1 MTGKPRGLWKALLI
15 RPVLYAI
22 PFGVLFSFL
31 QGEGLATLPLYYAV
45 SVGFAIIISA
55 FIEANRAWVA
65 PRLVP
70 PDRPPGPPS
79 PLVIASFATA
89 GMLGSVTSAALL
101 HFTIAP
107 QTFGSGRAIV
117 VMLLFSAGFMA
128 LFLGWIYS
136 TRMSR
141 LYVQRVREEAE
152 RTAREEQEMKV
163 AAAVQQ
169 ALLPPRLR
177 TGPGY
182 AAAGASIP
190 CRTIGG
196 DFFEYFDLPGGRVG
210 FALGDV
216 AGKGPPA
223 ALLAARVQ
231 GVFMSNVGT
240 KDDSSPAATMTRVN
254 QALLSRPIE
263 ARFATMAYLI
273 LSPDGRLVSCSAG
286 HNPVYVIGADGTE
299 RRLDRGGLMIGAFE
313 GVSYEE
319 EAIDLRSGDTVVLY
333 SDGAT
338 DAENPEGEQFGDDRF
353 RALLFDGNRPEEPPA
368 MLDRV
373 LCSVQAF
380 AADRPLADDVT
391 VLIVRYQAARSPN
404 LRPEP

>member
-1 MTGKPRGLWKALLI
+1 MAQRSKPRENLWKALLI
-15 RPVLYAI
+15 RPFLYAI
-22 PFGVLFSFL
+22 PFGALFSFL
-31 QGEGLATLPLYYAV
+31 EGNGLATLPIYTLV
-45 SVGFAIIISA
+45 SFGFAVIISA

-79 PLVIASFATA
+79 PLVIASFAVA
-89 GMLGSVTSAALL
+89 GMLGSLTSAALL

-117 VMLLFSAGFMA
+117 LLLLISAGFMA

-152 RTAREEQEMKV
+152 RTAREEQEMRV

-196 DFFEYFDLPGGRVG
+196 DFFEYFDLPDGRLG

-231 GVFMSNVGT
+231 GVFLSNVGL
-240 KDDSSPAATMTRVN
+240 DGVSGPAATMTRVN

-286 HNPVYVIGADGTE
+286 HNPAYVLGADGSE
-299 RRLDRGGLMIGAFE
+299 RQLDRGGLMIGAFE
-313 GVSYEE
+313 GVAYEE
-319 EAIDLRSGDTVVLY
+319 ESIELRSGDTIVLY

-338 DAENPEGEQFGDDRF
+338 DAESPDGEQFGEERLRSLLLDGDRE
-353 RALLFDGNRPEEPPA
+353 EEPRD

-373 LCSVQAF
+373 LRSVQAF
-380 AADRPLADDVT
+380 VADRPLADDVT
-391 VLIVRYQAARSPN
+391 VLIVRYQGAR
-404 LRPEP
+404 

>member
-1 MTGKPRGLWKALLI
+1 MTRKPKEKRNLWKALLF
-15 RPVLYAI
+15 RPLLYAI
-22 PFGVLFSFL
+22 PFGILFSFL
-31 QGEGLATLPLYYAV
+31 QGNGLATLASYCFV
-45 SVGFAIIISA
+45 SFGFAVIISS

-70 PDRPPGPPS
+70 PDSPPGPPR
-79 PLVIASFATA
+79 PLVIASFAVA
-89 GMLGSVTSAALL
+89 GMLGSLTSAALL

-107 QTFGSGRAIV
+107 QAFGSGRAIV
-117 VMLLFSAGFMA
+117 MLLLISAGFMA

-152 RTAREEQEMKV
+152 RTVREEQEMRV

-177 TGPGY
+177 AGPRY
-182 AAAGASIP
+182 TAAGASIP

-231 GVFMSNVGT
+231 GVFLSNLGA
-240 KDDSSPAATMTRVN
+240 DGDSSPAATMTRVN
-254 QALLSRPIE
+254 QTLLGRPIE

-286 HNPVYVIGADGTE
+286 HNPAYVIVADGSE

-313 GVSYEE
+313 GVSYEQE
-319 EAIDLRSGDTVVLY
+319 SIELRSGDTIVLY
-333 SDGAT
+333 SDGAS
-338 DAENPEGEQFGDDRF
+338 DAENPDGEQFGEDRF
-353 RALLFDGNRPEEPPA
+353 RALLLEGDRREEPRD

-373 LCSVQAF
+373 LGSIQAF
-380 AADRPLADDVT
+380 AGDRPLADDVT
-391 VLIVRYQAARSPN
+391 VLIVRYQGSR
-404 LRPEP
+404 

>member
-1 MTGKPRGLWKALLI
+1 MAQKPNVNLWKSLLF
-15 RPVLYAI
+15 RPLLYSL
-22 PFGVLFSFL
+22 PFGIFFSFL
-31 QGEGLATLPLYYAV
+31 EGRGFATIGIYVAV
-45 SVGFAIIISA
+45 SFGFAVIISS

-70 PDRPPGPPS
+70 PGSPPGPPR

-89 GMLGSVTSAALL
+89 GMLGSLSAAALL

-107 QTFGSGRAIV
+107 ETFGSGREIV
-117 VMLLFSAGFMA
+117 LLLVISAGFMA
-128 LFLGWIYS
+128 MFLGWIYS
-136 TRMSR
+136 RRMSR

-196 DFFEYFDLPGGRVG
+196 DFFEYFELPDGRVG

-231 GVFMSNVGT
+231 GVFMSNVGR
-240 KDDSSPAATMTRVN
+240 DGDSSPAATMTRVN
-254 QALLSRPIE
+254 QALLNRPIE

-286 HNPVYVIGADGTE
+286 HNPVYVIGADGPE

-319 EAIDLRSGDTVVLY
+319 ESIQLRSGDTIVLY

-353 RALLFDGNRPEEPPA
+353 RALLFDGNRLEDAPE

-373 LCSVQAF
+373 LRSVQSF

-391 VLIVRYQAARSPN
+391 VLIVRYQAPR
-404 LRPEP
+404 

>member
-1 MTGKPRGLWKALLI
+1 MKRRVATPSVLLGRLLL
-15 RPVLYAI
+15 RPLLYAI
-22 PFGVLFSFL
+22 PFGAFFSFL
-31 QGEGLATLPLYYAV
+31 EGRGLATLGDYTVV
-45 SVGFAIIISA
+45 SFGFAVIISA

-70 PDRPPGPPS
+70 PDSPPGPPS
-79 PLVIASFATA
+79 PLVIASFAVA
-89 GMLGSVTSAALL
+89 GMLGSLTSAALL

-107 QTFGSGRAIV
+107 GAFGSGRAIV
-117 VMLLFSAGFMA
+117 LLLLISAGFMA

-152 RTAREEQEMKV
+152 RTAREEQEMRV

-177 TGPGY
+177 AGQGY

-196 DFFEYFDLPGGRVG
+196 DFFEYFDLPDGGFG

-231 GVFMSNVGT
+231 GVFLSNVTLDGV
-240 KDDSSPAATMTRVN
+240 SGPADTMARVN

-286 HNPVYVIGADGTE
+286 HNPAYVLGADGSE
-299 RRLDRGGLMIGAFE
+299 RRLDRGGLMIGAFD

-319 EAIDLRSGDTVVLY
+319 ESIGLRSGDTIVLY

-338 DAENPEGEQFGDDRF
+338 DAENPDGEQFGDERLRSLLLEGDR
-353 RALLFDGNRPEEPPA
+353 REEPPD
-368 MLDRV
+368 MLDRI
-373 LCSVQAF
+373 LRSIQTF
-380 AADRPLADDVT
+380 AADRALADDVT
-391 VLIVRYQAARSPN
+391 VLIVRYQGRS
-404 LRPEP
+404 

>member
-1 MTGKPRGLWKALLI
+1 
-15 RPVLYAI
+15 
-22 PFGVLFSFL
+22 
-31 QGEGLATLPLYYAV
+31 
-45 SVGFAIIISA
+45 IISA

-70 PDRPPGPPS
+70 PGRPPGPPS
-79 PLVIASFATA
+79 PLVIASFAIA
-89 GMLGSVTSAALL
+89 GMLGSLTSAAIL

-117 VMLLFSAGFMA
+117 LLLLISGGFMA

-152 RTAREEQEMKV
+152 RTAREEQEMRV

-177 TGPGY
+177 EGPGY
-182 AAAGASIP
+182 EAAGASIP

-196 DFFEYFDLPGGRVG
+196 DFFEYFDLPDGRLG

-231 GVFMSNVGT
+231 GVFMSNVGV
-240 KDDSSPAATMTRVN
+240 DGVSGPADTMVRVN
-254 QALLSRPIE
+254 QALLSR
-263 ARFATMAYLI
+263 
-273 LSPDGRLVSCSAG
+273 
-286 HNPVYVIGADGTE
+286 
-299 RRLDRGGLMIGAFE
+299 
-313 GVSYEE
+313 
-319 EAIDLRSGDTVVLY
+319 
-333 SDGAT
+333 
-338 DAENPEGEQFGDDRF
+338 
-353 RALLFDGNRPEEPPA
+353 
-368 MLDRV
+368 
-373 LCSVQAF
+373 
-380 AADRPLADDVT
+380 
-391 VLIVRYQAARSPN
+391 
-404 LRPEP
+404 